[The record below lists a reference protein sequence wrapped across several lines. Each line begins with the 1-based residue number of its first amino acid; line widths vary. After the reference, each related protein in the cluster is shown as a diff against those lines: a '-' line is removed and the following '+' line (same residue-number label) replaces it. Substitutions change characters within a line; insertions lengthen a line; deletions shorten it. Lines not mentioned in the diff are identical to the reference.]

1 VSSQERLTRRR
12 VLVSAAVAATSL
24 AGCTGTSDT
33 GDDDGSTDGGV
44 GDSDRRNEDP
54 ADDPDETDETDDP
67 DRTDNPDETA
77 DDTDG
82 ESDCAGATV
91 HESYEERAVTVS
103 TPDGEQ
109 LGSVTAAVADT
120 SDTRRT
126 GLSETACLPPGR
138 GMLFVYDSPDSRN
151 FWMIDM
157 SFGIDIVYLD
167 PDGVITSIHHAEAPA
182 ADESGTEE
190 KHQYPGEGQYV
201 LEVNKGWTT
210 ERGVEAGDI
219 VEFDR

>member
-1 VSSQERLTRRR
+1 M
-12 VLVSAAVAATSL
+12 
-24 AGCTGTSDT
+24 
-33 GDDDGSTDGGV
+33 
-44 GDSDRRNEDP
+44 
-54 ADDPDETDETDDP
+54 
-67 DRTDNPDETA
+67 
-77 DDTDG
+77 
-82 ESDCAGATV
+82 
-91 HESYEERAVTVS
+91 
-103 TPDGEQ
+103 
-109 LGSVTAAVADT
+109 TAAVADT
-120 SDTRRT
+120 TATRRT
-126 GLSETACLPPGR
+126 GLSETACLPPDR
-138 GMLFVYDSPDSRN
+138 GMLFVYDSPGSHN

-167 PDGVITSIHHAEAPA
+167 PEGVITSIHHAEAPA